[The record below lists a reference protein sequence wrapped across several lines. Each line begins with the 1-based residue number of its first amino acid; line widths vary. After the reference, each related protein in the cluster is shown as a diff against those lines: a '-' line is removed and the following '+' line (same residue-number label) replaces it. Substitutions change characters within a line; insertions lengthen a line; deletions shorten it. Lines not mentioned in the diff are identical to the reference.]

1 MGRDQELSVF
11 VFSQFC
17 VIRWEGKEENEIGKC
32 AKTGEIRVRVDP
44 KYYRPTEVELLWG
57 DPTKAQKQLG
67 WKRKCSLDVLL
78 FLFFQKLSILIYRS
92 SLNVFAY
99 K

>member
-1 MGRDQELSVF
+1 MTCIEETN
-11 VFSQFC
+11 
-17 VIRWEGKEENEIGKC
+17 RWEGKEENEIGKD

-67 WKRKCSLDVLL
+67 WKRKVSLDVT
-78 FLFFQKLSILIYRS
+78 FSLIHFERRMNS
-92 SLNVFAY
+92 SNA
-99 K
+99 KTGTRH